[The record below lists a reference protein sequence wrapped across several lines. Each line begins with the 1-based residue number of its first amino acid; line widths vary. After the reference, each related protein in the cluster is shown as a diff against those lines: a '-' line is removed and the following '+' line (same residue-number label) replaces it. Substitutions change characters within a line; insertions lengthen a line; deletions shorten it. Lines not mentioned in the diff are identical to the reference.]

1 MQYTFGLIGCGNM
14 GGAVASAVSQVTHNG
29 ILANRTPQRA
39 QNLAQVLSFS
49 YGSNAEAAESSRF
62 LFLGVKPHLM
72 ADVLKEIH
80 PILSAR
86 ETAPIL
92 VSMAAGLTI
101 AQLEDMAGGSC
112 PVIRIMP
119 NTPVAVGQGVIL
131 YDCGEGVSPE
141 DEQAFLELLA
151 QSGRLVHLSEPLIDA
166 ATAISGCGP
175 AFAYL
180 LMDAMADGGVAC
192 GLPRTDA
199 LELVAQ
205 TLLGSAQM
213 VLETGKHPEQ
223 LKNEVCSPGGSTI
236 QGVRTLEQRS
246 VRAAMMDAVI
256 AACEKSAALG
266 KT

>member
-1 MQYTFGLIGCGNM
+1 MNYTFGLIGCGNM
-14 GGAVASAVSQVTHNG
+14 GSAVARAVSQVTHNG

-39 QNLAQVLSFS
+39 QKLAEQLSFS
-49 YGSNAEAAESSRF
+49 WGSNTEAAEKSRF

-72 ADVLKEIH
+72 SDVLQE
-80 PILSAR
+80 LQ
-86 ETAPIL
+86 PIL

-101 AQLEDMAGGSC
+101 SQLEEMAGGTC

-119 NTPVAVGQGVIL
+119 NTPVSVGQGVIL
-131 YDCGEGVSPE
+131 YDCGNGVQPE
-141 DEQAFLELLA
+141 DETAFLELLA
-151 QSGRLVHLSEPLIDA
+151 QSGRLVHLSESFIDA
-166 ATAISGCGP
+166 GTAISGCGP

-180 LMDAMADGGVAC
+180 LIDAMADGGVAC
-192 GLPRTDA
+192 GLSRADA
-199 LELVAQ
+199 LQLAAQ

-213 VLETGKHPEQ
+213 VMETGKHPEQ

-256 AACEKSAALG
+256 AAYEKSAALG
-266 KT
+266 KG